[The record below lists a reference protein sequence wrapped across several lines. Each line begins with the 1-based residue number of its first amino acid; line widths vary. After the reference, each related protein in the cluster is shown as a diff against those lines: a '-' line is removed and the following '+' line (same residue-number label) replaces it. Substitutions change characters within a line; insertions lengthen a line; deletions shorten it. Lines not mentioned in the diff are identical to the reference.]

1 MQRLQSAP
9 AVAAQGRIPVAQAD
23 AAEWLAER
31 SDAHAHEQ
39 DAAPVV
45 WHSIVRTYVDP
56 AQRSNV
62 EEPRVLARVWRLAYE
77 PDPHPEPVRHPAPAA
92 RPGHRVRGRHR
103 ALRHRARSPVVFPW
117 PPVVA

>member
-77 PDPHPEPVRHPAPAA
+77 PDPTQNRCGIPLRLHGPGTGSAGDIAPYGT
-92 RPGHRVRGRHR
+92 GHGPRSFSHGR
-103 ALRHRARSPVVFPW
+103 RS
-117 PPVVA
+117 